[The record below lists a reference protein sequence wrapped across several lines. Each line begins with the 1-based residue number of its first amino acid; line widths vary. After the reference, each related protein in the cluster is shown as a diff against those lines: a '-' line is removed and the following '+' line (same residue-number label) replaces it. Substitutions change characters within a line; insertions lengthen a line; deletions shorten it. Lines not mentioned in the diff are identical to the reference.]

1 MTSLLLKLQK
11 QKVIWDSLSTLRR
24 RQLLGLQLLSLAA
37 AAGEV
42 ANLGALLPFLRLLAN
57 PKEGLLAIGPWAEP
71 LRALP
76 DEYLLVTLG
85 LSFLIVVVLT
95 TSLRLLTIRCSFQ
108 LTALIA
114 IDLSEK
120 VFSAVLYRPFPW
132 HIENNSSKVLG
143 NITKDVDR
151 VTRIIKCFLD
161 IIVNLSVVIL
171 LGASLIALAPGVM
184 VVVASILASF
194 YLIIFRIT
202 KKDLRSDGLKLTNN
216 YQKSVQMAQEGLGGI
231 RDVLLDRSQLFF
243 TNNYLLAARRYRLSQ
258 ASAGFKI
265 EAPRYIIEGFV
276 IVLIIGLSLTL
287 ALGGRSIEQL
297 LPLLGTL
304 VLGAYRLLQPLQR
317 CFSSLGVIQSNQPSL
332 QSLRPYLQQII
343 NTDVPLGFS
352 REKPFDSVDSKSPL
366 IELKQLSFRYNL
378 QSPYV
383 LKDLNFSIHP
393 GERIAFVGSTGSGKS
408 TTSDLILGLLTPS
421 EGRLLVHGKDL
432 HSNSH
437 LVSCWQQCLAHV
449 PQNIYLTDT
458 SFASNIAFGIPLDRI
473 DFERVRLS
481 AEKARI
487 AEVIESSPDGYST
500 IVGEHGV
507 KLSGGQRQRIG
518 LARALYKKAELLV
531 LDEATSALDNRT
543 EAEVMSAI
551 DGLDRKVTV
560 ILIAHRLTT
569 IQRCDRI
576 LHLEQGQIAGFGAYE
591 ELLSTDAAFKNLAQI
606 QS

>member
-11 QKVIWDSLSTLRR
+11 QKVLWDSLSTLRR
-24 RQLLGLQLLSLAA
+24 RQLLGLQVLSLAA

-57 PKEGLLAIGPWAEP
+57 PKERLLAIGPWAEP
-71 LRALP
+71 LRVLP
-76 DEYLLVTLG
+76 DEYLLVVLG

-95 TSLRLLTIRCSFQ
+95 TSLRLVTIRCSFQ
-108 LTALIA
+108 LSALIA

-120 VFSAVLYRPFPW
+120 VFSAVLHRPFSW

-151 VTRIIKCFLD
+151 VTFIIKCFLN

-184 VVVASILASF
+184 VVVASLLSAF
-194 YLIIFRIT
+194 YIIIFRIT

-231 RDVLLDRSQLFF
+231 RDVLLDRTQSFF
-243 TNNYLLAARRYRLSQ
+243 TNNYLLTTRRYRLSQ
-258 ASAGFKI
+258 ASIGFKV

-276 IVLIIGLSLTL
+276 VVLIIGLSLTL
-287 ALGGRSIEQL
+287 ALRGQSIEQL

-317 CFSSLGVIQSNQPSL
+317 CFSALGVIQSNQPSL
-332 QSLRPYLQQII
+332 QSLRSYLQQII
-343 NTDVPLGFS
+343 NTNFPLGLS

-366 IELKQLSFRYNL
+366 IELNQLSFRYNS

-383 LKDLNFSIHP
+383 LKDLNFSIHS

-408 TTSDLILGLLTPS
+408 TISDLILGLLTPS

-432 HSNSH
+432 HSNSY
-437 LVSCWQQCLAHV
+437 LVPCWQQCLAHV
-449 PQNIYLTDT
+449 PQNIYLTDA
-458 SFASNIAFGIPLDRI
+458 SFASNIAFGIPHDCI

-507 KLSGGQRQRIG
+507 KISGGQKQRIG

-576 LHLEQGQIAGFGAYE
+576 LHLEKGKIAGLGSYD
-591 ELLSTDAAFKNLAQI
+591 ELIASEPAFQKLARI
-606 QS
+606 Q